1 MNDSL
6 KHQCSNYNFDFIC
19 NDNIKENLLNAGG
32 LHLNLNGT
40 ITLAA
45 NFRKC
50 INTD

>member
-45 NFRKC
+45 NFRKF